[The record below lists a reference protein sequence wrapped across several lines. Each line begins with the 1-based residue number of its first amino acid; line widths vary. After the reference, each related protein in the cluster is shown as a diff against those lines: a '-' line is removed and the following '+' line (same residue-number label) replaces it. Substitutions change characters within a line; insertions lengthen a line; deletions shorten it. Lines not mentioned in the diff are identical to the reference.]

1 MTDATT
7 NFVIGSGVVLGVG
20 SIVNQ
25 QMPNMKLIFAGAVV
39 VVGLSVLDNVE
50 PQLST
55 GFSAI
60 IFIALCA
67 KYLPNAIDKLGF
79 SGGGSGN
86 NISAPTGGPSN
97 ASSSDTSTTTTQPVS
112 AFTPTFSGVTPNTT
126 QSGVTPSMPNTNTS
140 TGATSI

>member
-7 NFVIGSGVVLGVG
+7 NLVIGSGVVLGIG
-20 SIVNQ
+20 SIVDEK
-25 QMPNMKLIFAGAVV
+25 MPNMKLILAGSVV
-39 VVGLSVLDNVE
+39 VIGLSVLDNVE

-55 GFSAI
+55 GFAAI

-86 NISAPTGGPSN
+86 NIQPPADSSVKPSSATNVPSAGQN
-97 ASSSDTSTTTTQPVS
+97 AS
-112 AFTPTFSGVTPNTT
+112 AFTPTFSGVIPNSTGT
-126 QSGVTPSMPNTNTS
+126 SSNVPSAGPGVT
-140 TGATSI
+140 SI